1 MMAGKEGYRML
12 RTFIYRF
19 TYRLFKES
27 VGAYAAQITFY
38 MIMSLVPL
46 ITLVGMMLTRTNLIT
61 ADGVIALIQNYHS
74 IPEAAM
80 DVIVSVFDNLDRG
93 TTGSYV
99 LYVIIILYAASRSV
113 RGIMNGI
120 HMAYQTVETRP
131 LLLIFLISFF
141 YTIVFAFMI
150 VLFFALVLFGEAL
163 SKAAFGYFGLDR
175 YYEQLVTIIRLA
187 LPLLLMFIIYL
198 FLYRFIP
205 TKTLKFKNVWVGA
218 LFATIASF
226 LVSRLM
232 SASVSDMSAYT
243 SIYGGISQII
253 VIIIWLYFI
262 SMIQL
267 IGAILN
273 ATIDEVKSRA

>member
-1 MMAGKEGYRML
+1 ML

-141 YTIVFAFMI
+141 YTIVFAFSS
-150 VLFFALVLFGEAL
+150 VPPGDARWLSQRSFARSFSPAFAGLTPTRTIGPYMN
-163 SKAAFGYFGLDR
+163 AANFPSECG
-175 YYEQLVTIIRLA
+175 
-187 LPLLLMFIIYL
+187 
-198 FLYRFIP
+198 
-205 TKTLKFKNVWVGA
+205 
-218 LFATIASF
+218 
-226 LVSRLM
+226 
-232 SASVSDMSAYT
+232 SASRRSDMGSSSSSESPSRHSL
-243 SIYGGISQII
+243 SI
-253 VIIIWLYFI
+253 
-262 SMIQL
+262 
-267 IGAILN
+267 
-273 ATIDEVKSRA
+273 AT

>member
-1 MMAGKEGYRML
+1 ML

-163 SKAAFGYFGLDR
+163 S
-175 YYEQLVTIIRLA
+175 
-187 LPLLLMFIIYL
+187 
-198 FLYRFIP
+198 
-205 TKTLKFKNVWVGA
+205 
-218 LFATIASF
+218 
-226 LVSRLM
+226 
-232 SASVSDMSAYT
+232 
-243 SIYGGISQII
+243 
-253 VIIIWLYFI
+253 
-262 SMIQL
+262 
-267 IGAILN
+267 
-273 ATIDEVKSRA
+273 

>member
-1 MMAGKEGYRML
+1 ML

-19 TYRLFKES
+19 TYRLYKES

-113 RGIMNGI
+113 RGSGPVPVRM
-120 HMAYQTVETRP
+120 Q
-131 LLLIFLISFF
+131 
-141 YTIVFAFMI
+141 
-150 VLFFALVLFGEAL
+150 
-163 SKAAFGYFGLDR
+163 
-175 YYEQLVTIIRLA
+175 EQE
-187 LPLLLMFIIYL
+187 
-198 FLYRFIP
+198 
-205 TKTLKFKNVWVGA
+205 
-218 LFATIASF
+218 
-226 LVSRLM
+226 SRCR
-232 SASVSDMSAYT
+232 
-243 SIYGGISQII
+243 
-253 VIIIWLYFI
+253 
-262 SMIQL
+262 
-267 IGAILN
+267 
-273 ATIDEVKSRA
+273 SRRQRRACLRGC

>member
-1 MMAGKEGYRML
+1 ML
-12 RTFIYRF
+12 RTFFYRL
-19 TYRLFKES
+19 TYRLFRES

-46 ITLVGMMLTRTNLIT
+46 ITLVGMMLTRTNLVT
-61 ADGVIALIQNYHS
+61 AEGVISLIQSYHA
-74 IPEAAM
+74 IPDMAREI
-80 DVIVSVFDNLDRG
+80 IVSVFNNLDRG
-93 TTGSYV
+93 TSSYFM
-99 LYVIIILYAASRSV
+99 YIIIILYAASRSV

-131 LLLIFLISFF
+131 ILVIFLISFF
-141 YTIVFAFMI
+141 YTIAFAFMI
-150 VLFFALVLFGEAL
+150 VLFVALVLFGEAL
-163 SKAAFGYFGLDR
+163 SKAAFGFFGLDR
-175 YYEQLVTIIRLA
+175 YYEQLITIIRLA
-187 LPLLLMFIIYL
+187 LPFLLMFIIYL

-205 TKTLKFKNVWVGA
+205 TKPLKFRNVWVGA

-226 LVSRLM
+226 VVSYLM
-232 SASVSDMSAYT
+232 SASVSDMSQYT

>member
-1 MMAGKEGYRML
+1 ML

-19 TYRLFKES
+19 TYRLFKDS

-61 ADGVIALIQNYHS
+61 ADGVIALIQNFQS
-74 IPEAAM
+74 IPDAAR
-80 DVIVSVFDNLDRG
+80 DIIVSVFDNLDRG
-93 TTGSYV
+93 STGSYV
-99 LYVIIILYAASRSV
+99 LYIIIILYAASRSV

-131 LLLIFLISFF
+131 ILVIFLISFF
-141 YTIVFAFMI
+141 YTVAFAIMI
-150 VLFFALVLFGEAL
+150 VLFVALVLFGEAL
-163 SKAAFGYFGLDR
+163 SKAAFEFFGLDR
-175 YYEQLVTIIRLA
+175 YYEQTITILRLA
-187 LPLLLMFIIYL
+187 LPLLLMFLVYL

-205 TKTLKFKNVWVGA
+205 TKPLKFRNVWVGA
-218 LFATIASF
+218 LFATFASF
-226 LVSRLM
+226 LVSHLM
-232 SASVSDMSAYT
+232 SASVSNMSAYT

-253 VIIIWLYFI
+253 VLIIWLYFI

-273 ATIDEVKSRA
+273 ATIDEVKGRR